1 MRNRRSRHS
10 REGGSKAIACEE
22 LNGGGRVKRSD
33 DDHVDRVIDV
43 VRIHLQQRKGEGIT
57 RTKSPDREMRTAKAC
72 DAILEGGG
80 IRYAVEHTSLDSYLR
95 QRLDS
100 ARFREVL
107 GTLER
112 RLKERLSDHID
123 VDVPVHAVP
132 ARIDWQ
138 ELSRLIESWIVTNLN
153 RLPYDQRVE
162 VQISGVPFALGVRR
176 ERAAGPGSLFGMR
189 VAPADLR
196 EQRVQVLIER
206 IQAKSAVLS
215 GYKRQAFRTV
225 LIIESD
231 DVALTNREEIC
242 EDFQEAVKAQQPADI
257 DDAFLVETDTQ
268 PWCLTPLKIG
278 EEIMLAA
285 QPSWPTAPGYPLLP
299 E

>member
-1 MRNRRSRHS
+1 MGQASRRRAFLT
-10 REGGSKAIACEE
+10 GLACEE
-22 LNGGGRVKRSD
+22 LNGTAKVKRAD
-33 DDHVDRVIDV
+33 DEHVDKVIEV
-43 VRIHLQQRKGEGIT
+43 VRIHLEQCKSERIA
-57 RTKSPDREMRTAKAC
+57 RTKSPDRVIRTTKAC

-95 QRLDS
+95 QRLDT

-107 GTLER
+107 VSLEQ
-112 RLKERLSDHID
+112 RLKGKLPDHVD
-123 VDVPVHAVP
+123 VDIPVHAVP
-132 ARIDWQ
+132 AGIDWQ
-138 ELSRLIESWIVTNLN
+138 ELSRLLESWIVTNLN
-153 RLPYDQRVE
+153 GLPHDQRVE
-162 VQISGVPFALGVRR
+162 VQIPGVPFALGVRR

-189 VAPADLR
+189 VVPGDLR

-206 IQAKSAVLS
+206 IEAKSAVLS
-215 GYKRQAFRTV
+215 KYSQHGFRTV

-231 DVALTNREEIC
+231 DAALTNREEIC
-242 EDFQEAVKAQQPADI
+242 EDFQVAVKVQQSTDI
-257 DDAFLVETDTQ
+257 DEVFLVETDTQ

>member
-1 MRNRRSRHS
+1 LKRR
-10 REGGSKAIACEE
+10 
-22 LNGGGRVKRSD
+22 D
-33 DDHVDRVIDV
+33 DVHVAKVIEV
-43 VRIHLQQRKGEGIT
+43 VRLHLEQCTGAKIT
-57 RTKSPDREMRTAKAC
+57 RTRSPDQEIRNTKAC
-72 DAILEGGG
+72 DAILEGQGV
-80 IRYAVEHTSLDSYLR
+80 RYAVEHTSPDSYIR
-95 QRLDS
+95 QRLDT

-107 GTLER
+107 ANLER
-112 RLKERLSDHID
+112 RLKGKLPDHVD
-123 VDVPVHAVP
+123 VDIPVHAVP
-132 ARIDWQ
+132 AGVDWQ
-138 ELSRLIESWIVTNLN
+138 GLSRLIESWILASLN
-153 RLPYDQRVE
+153 TLPYDRRIE
-162 VQISGVPFALGVRR
+162 VQIPDVPFALGVRR
-176 ERAAGPGSLFGMR
+176 ERAAGSGSLFGMR

-215 GYKRQAFRTV
+215 GYERQGFRTV

-231 DVALTNREEIC
+231 DIALTNREEIC
-242 EDFQEAVKAQQPADI
+242 EDFQEAVKAQHPTDI